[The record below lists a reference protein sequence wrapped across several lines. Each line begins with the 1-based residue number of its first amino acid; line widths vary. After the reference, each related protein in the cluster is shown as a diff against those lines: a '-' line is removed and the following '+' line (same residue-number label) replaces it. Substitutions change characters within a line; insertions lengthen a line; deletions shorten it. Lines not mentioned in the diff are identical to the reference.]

1 MISWMQKH
9 RKWLVITIWIS
20 TIAFIGAGVV
30 GWGQYNYGKKATS
43 VAKVGD
49 VEITNQELQQS
60 YTELYNYFNQMMQG
74 KFDEQQAKQFGL
86 QKQALNQLINQAL
99 IINLANSY
107 NLKVSDEEILK
118 AITAQKAFFTNGV
131 FDKEL
136 YKTLLSRNNLTTK
149 DYENGL
155 KKELLISKTLA
166 LFALTPTP
174 LEEKSVQTA
183 LNVAD
188 KLNYKVL
195 DTSMVNVT
203 PTEENLKTLW
213 ESKKAEFMT
222 EAGYDVSYVVQ
233 PKTHKEYTAAEL
245 TDYYNANKMQFTDA
259 NGNIKTQADA
269 KEQIINLLNQDATK
283 KESLKTYIAFKK
295 GELDKSIPIKNA
307 LVNGSTSIFNQET
320 LKELATLTQQKA
332 YMKPKLINNEFV
344 IIKLN
349 KIIPSVQKSF
359 DAAKPQVTALF
370 MATAREDALL
380 KVAQSSVTTF
390 SGTNT
395 DFITVKDTKGMSGLN
410 AQEEAEFLGKLF
422 SANKKR
428 GFVTLANKK
437 IVLFNILEQK
447 LLNDSKDNV
456 NSLVLKFKTDL
467 LNENLLKMLKK
478 QYKTEIFVEGL

>member
-1 MISWMQKH
+1 M
-9 RKWLVITIWIS
+9 
-20 TIAFIGAGVV
+20 
-30 GWGQYNYGKKATS
+30 
-43 VAKVGD
+43 
-49 VEITNQELQQS
+49 
-60 YTELYNYFNQMMQG
+60 
-74 KFDEQQAKQFGL
+74 
-86 QKQALNQLINQAL
+86 
-99 IINLANSY
+99 
-107 NLKVSDEEILK
+107 
-118 AITAQKAFFTNGV
+118 
-131 FDKEL
+131 
-136 YKTLLSRNNLTTK
+136 
-149 DYENGL
+149 
-155 KKELLISKTLA
+155 
-166 LFALTPTP
+166 
-174 LEEKSVQTA
+174 
-183 LNVAD
+183 
-188 KLNYKVL
+188 
-195 DTSMVNVT
+195 
-203 PTEENLKTLW
+203 
-213 ESKKAEFMT
+213 
-222 EAGYDVSYVVQ
+222 
-233 PKTHKEYTAAEL
+233 
-245 TDYYNANKMQFTDA
+245 
-259 NGNIKTQADA
+259 
-269 KEQIINLLNQDATK
+269 
-283 KESLKTYIAFKK
+283 
-295 GELDKSIPIKNA
+295 
-307 LVNGSTSIFNQET
+307 NGSTSIFNQET